1 MLRFRRFVALLFL
14 APLLFAQDGPGD
26 APETPET
33 PEEKPEVKKEEEVQA
48 PPSKN
53 PVAVIKTSM
62 GDIHVELFQDE
73 CPKTVANFLGLA
85 TGTKEFTDPKTK
97 EKVKRPYYD
106 GLIFHRVI
114 KDFMI
119 QGGCPLGNGTGDP
132 GYKFE
137 DEINASDLGLDKL
150 KAIDNQRPH
159 PWLQIRSQRDFQVK
173 VLLPLVKQMGYTTQE
188 EIQANSETIDQK
200 LRAAI
205 PTLTVKD
212 VLENQGYEYDTDH
225 TSHAPVKGV
234 IAMANSGPNTN
245 GSQFFINLKDTPW
258 LTGRHTVFGRVIK
271 GMDVVEKIGE
281 VQVGAQS
288 KPVEDVKIV
297 SIRPLEAAADE
308 TK

>member
-1 MLRFRRFVALLFL
+1 MLKFRWLVALLLL
-14 APLLFAQDGPGD
+14 APFTVAQDTGD
-26 APETPET
+26 EGGQATEA
-33 PEEKPEVKKEEEVQA
+33 KPEAKKEKEDEAVQV
-48 PPSKN
+48 PTPKN

-62 GDIHVELFQDE
+62 GEIEVELFEDE

-85 TGTKEFTDPKTK
+85 TGTKEFTDAKTG
-97 EKVKRPYYD
+97 EKVKRPFYD

-119 QGGCPLGNGTGDP
+119 QGGCPLGTGTGDP

-150 KAIDNQRPH
+150 KAVEGGRPH
-159 PWLQIRSQRDFQVK
+159 PWLQIRSQQDFQRK
-173 VLLPLVKQMGYTTQE
+173 VLLPLVKQMGYTTQAE
-188 EIQANSETIDQK
+188 VQANMAVIQQK
-200 LRAAI
+200 LQAAL

-212 VLENQGYEYDTDH
+212 VLQNLGYKYDTDH
-225 TSHAPVKGV
+225 TSHAPVKGSL
-234 IAMANSGPNTN
+234 AMANSGPNTN

-258 LTGRHTVFGRVIK
+258 LTGRHTVFGKVLK

-281 VQVGAQS
+281 VQVGEGA

-297 SIRPLEAAADE
+297 SIRPVESE
-308 TK
+308 GK